1 MTIERPSPRA
11 TTVASRSDARSANRP
26 RGWREGLIEILRA
39 DATNVEYLVHWLRPR
54 QADEASKN
62 DRLRF

>member
-1 MTIERPSPRA
+1 MNIERPSPRA

-26 RGWREGLIEILRA
+26 RGWREGLLEILRA
-39 DATNVEYLVHWLRPR
+39 DATNVEYLVHWFCTR
-54 QADEASKN
+54 QADEAGEN

>member
-1 MTIERPSPRA
+1 MNIERPSPRA

-26 RGWREGLIEILRA
+26 RGWREGLLEIIRA
-39 DATNVEYLVHWLRPR
+39 DATNVEYLVHWLRRR
-54 QADEASKN
+54 QDDEAGKN